1 MNIKRKC
8 LTVALA
14 CALLAGCGG
23 PKNTPSASGSASG
36 GGTQSS
42 AISSGGEGTD
52 IGSAPAPAGSSSA
65 GQKSDVSQQQPPDQS
80 GQGPD
85 MSAQGPDTSGQ
96 ADPNIRGGDGTGEPF
111 DFAQDAPET
120 PRVDDAY
127 FADAAFVGD
136 SRTDGLLIY
145 GGMKG
150 AANLTSNGL
159 SIFQLEEKKALTIGG
174 KKYTLLEALAL
185 KKYGKVYLSLGVN
198 ELGYYDDEGFYESY
212 CKAVDDIR
220 ACQPDAVIYIQ
231 GLIPLNEGV
240 IRQSGGRDYLKNDHL
255 RIYNDLMRKTAR
267 EKNVVFL
274 DLYSAFVD
282 GDGELPA
289 EASKDGVHLRKDY
302 CRQWMDYL
310 RTHTVSHDAYLAGQG
325 TETKES
331 EETTA

>member
-8 LTVALA
+8 LAVALA
-14 CALLAGCGG
+14 CAVLAGCGRQKAVQ
-23 PKNTPSASGSASG
+23 PAASSAGASVS

-42 AISSGGEGTD
+42 AAVSGTEEPV
-52 IGSAPAPAGSSSA
+52 GSGAASVPAGSSSA
-65 GQKSDVSQQQPPDQS
+65 GQKSDESQPGQPQPDPAAGSQS
-80 GQGPD
+80 D
-85 MSAQGPDTSGQ
+85 PDT
-96 ADPNIRGGDGTGEPF
+96 APNTEGGDGTEAPF
-111 DFAQDAPET
+111 DFTQDAPET
-120 PRVDDAY
+120 PKVDDAY

-150 AANLTSNGL
+150 ASNLTSNGL

-325 TETKES
+325 AGGGES
-331 EETTA
+331 EETNA

>member
-1 MNIKRKC
+1 MADATKVTAAKPKVGGAIWRAPLGTPLPTDAKTELDKAFKC
-8 LTVALA
+8 LGYASEDGVTNSNSPSSENTNAWGGDTVL
-14 CALLAGCGG
+14 
-23 PKNTPSASGSASG
+23 
-36 GGTQSS
+36 TQQT
-42 AISSGGEGTD
+42 E
-52 IGSAPAPAGSSSA
+52 
-65 GQKSDVSQQQPPDQS
+65 K
-80 GQGPD
+80 
-85 MSAQGPDTSGQ
+85 PDT
-96 ADPNIRGGDGTGEPF
+96 
-111 DFAQDAPET
+111 
-120 PRVDDAY
+120 
-127 FADAAFVGD
+127 
-136 SRTDGLLIY
+136 
-145 GGMKG
+145 
-150 AANLTSNGL
+150 
-159 SIFQLEEKKALTIGG
+159 FQ
-174 KKYTLLEALAL
+174 YTLLEALAL

-289 EASKDGVHLRKDY
+289 GASKDGVHLRKDY

-310 RTHTVSHDAYLAGQG
+310 RTHTVSHDAYWAGQG
-325 TETKES
+325 AGGGES
-331 EETTA
+331 EETNA

>member
-8 LTVALA
+8 LAVALA
-14 CALLAGCGG
+14 CALLAGCGRQKAVQPAASSAG
-23 PKNTPSASGSASG
+23 ASGS

-52 IGSAPAPAGSSSA
+52 ISSAPAPAGSSSA
-65 GQKSDVSQQQPPDQS
+65 GQKSDESQPGQPQPDPAAGSQS
-80 GQGPD
+80 D
-85 MSAQGPDTSGQ
+85 PDT
-96 ADPNIRGGDGTGEPF
+96 APNTEGGDGTEAPF
-111 DFAQDAPET
+111 DFTQDAPET
-120 PRVDDAY
+120 PKVDDAY

-310 RTHTVSHDAYLAGQG
+310 RAHTVSHDAYFAGKG
-325 TETKES
+325 TEQKES

>member
-8 LTVALA
+8 LAVALA

-52 IGSAPAPAGSSSA
+52 ISSAPAPAGSSSA
-65 GQKSDVSQQQPPDQS
+65 GQKSDESQPGQPQPDPAAGSQS
-80 GQGPD
+80 D
-85 MSAQGPDTSGQ
+85 PDT
-96 ADPNIRGGDGTGEPF
+96 APNTEGGDGTEAPF
-111 DFAQDAPET
+111 DFTQDAPET

-310 RTHTVSHDAYLAGQG
+310 RTHTVSHDAYFAGKG
-325 TETKES
+325 TDPKES

>member
-1 MNIKRKC
+1 M
-8 LTVALA
+8 ALA

-23 PKNTPSASGSASG
+23 PKNTPSASGSVSG

-52 IGSAPAPAGSSSA
+52 ISSAPAPAGSSSA
-65 GQKSDVSQQQPPDQS
+65 GQKSDESQHGQPQPDPAAGSQS
-80 GQGPD
+80 D
-85 MSAQGPDTSGQ
+85 PDT
-96 ADPNIRGGDGTGEPF
+96 APNTEGGDGTEAPF
-111 DFAQDAPET
+111 DFTQVAPET
-120 PRVDDAY
+120 PKADDAY

-185 KKYGKVYLSLGVN
+185 KQYGKVYLSLGVN